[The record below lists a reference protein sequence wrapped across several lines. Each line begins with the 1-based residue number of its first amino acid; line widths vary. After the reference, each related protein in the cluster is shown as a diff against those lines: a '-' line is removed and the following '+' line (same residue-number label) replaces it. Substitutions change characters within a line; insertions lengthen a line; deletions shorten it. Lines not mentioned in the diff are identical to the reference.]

1 MEENKW
7 KNQSFLNALK
17 NALNGIKYT
26 FKTQRNL
33 KIQIIFALLAICA
46 GLFFR
51 LSTIEWIIL
60 SLTIFLVLIVE
71 LINTAIETTV
81 DMFTME
87 YNEKAKNAKD
97 ASAGAVTLMA
107 IASIVVGMFL
117 FIPKII
123 NLISL

>member
-33 KIQIIFALLAICA
+33 KIQIVFAILAIIL
-46 GLFFR
+46 GLFLK
-51 LSTIEWIIL
+51 LSITEWIIL

>member
-33 KIQIIFALLAICA
+33 KIQIVFAIFAIVL
-46 GLFFR
+46 GLFLK
-51 LSTIEWIIL
+51 LSITEWVIL

-107 IASIVVGMFL
+107 IASIVVGIFL

>member
-33 KIQIIFALLAICA
+33 KIQIVFAILAIIL
-46 GLFFR
+46 GLFLK
-51 LSTIEWIIL
+51 LSITEWVIL

>member
-33 KIQIIFALLAICA
+33 KIQIVFAILAIIL
-46 GLFFR
+46 GLFLK
-51 LSTIEWIIL
+51 LSITEWVIL

-107 IASIVVGMFL
+107 IASIVVGIFL

>member
-33 KIQIIFALLAICA
+33 KIQIVFAILAIVL
-46 GLFFR
+46 GLFLK
-51 LSTIEWIIL
+51 LSITEWVIL

-107 IASIVVGMFL
+107 IASIVVGIFL

>member
-33 KIQIIFALLAICA
+33 KIQIILALLAICA

-87 YNEKAKNAKD
+87 YNERAKIAKD